1 MASEISSISPAKKH
15 RYIFIDVL
23 RGLAVLWMI
32 ETHVVDVV
40 LAKQFKVGWLYNTI
54 NISNG
59 FVAVTFL
66 FCAGAGFWIAATR
79 KAEDYRKFAPPL
91 WQYLRRLGL
100 ILLIAYWLHFPTMSF
115 QRLWYLKW
123 ENWVSFFSIDILQT
137 IVYSSLFALILLL
150 LIKNL
155 KVLKWIYGIVAFAI
169 MLTTSFVWQIDS
181 FSFLH
186 PFFATWIAPFPIS
199 KFPLFPWST
208 YFFAGA
214 FFTALFFQA
223 EDKKKL
229 SIYLFFAG
237 TFLMFLL
244 FYTREYTDFYPGYR
258 AWWLVSPFHILFRI
272 SGTVAVFALLY
283 LIEEWYKEKSI
294 GKILQLCGQE
304 SLYIYVAHLLLVYGS
319 ISNLGMRYYVGARLD
334 PFSTILIIL
343 GIWVLMYFTALAWH
357 QIKAYNIKTARWV
370 MASTFGLFFL
380 IFLLNPA

>member
-1 MASEISSISPAKKH
+1 MSSEVVVATSLKKH
-15 RYIFIDVL
+15 RYVFIDVL

-40 LAKQFKVGWLYNTI
+40 LSKSFKSGWLYNII

-115 QRLWYLKW
+115 QRMFYLRW
-123 ENWVSFFSIDILQT
+123 ESWLSFFQIDILQT
-137 IVYSSLFALILLL
+137 IVYSSLFALIFLL

-155 KVLKWIYGIVAFAI
+155 SILKWIYGSIAIVI
-169 MLTTSFVWQIDS
+169 MLTTSFVWQIDP
-181 FSFLH
+181 FIFLH
-186 PFFATWIAPFPIS
+186 PFFASWIAKFPIS
-199 KFPLFPWST
+199 KFPLFPWSA

-214 FFTALFFQA
+214 FFTALFFQTN
-223 EDKKKL
+223 DKRRL
-229 SIYLFFAG
+229 SLYLFIFS
-237 TFLMFLL
+237 TILMFVL
-244 FYTREYTDFYPGYR
+244 FYSRNYTDFYPGYKG
-258 AWWLVSPFHILFRI
+258 WWLVSPFLVLFRL
-272 SGTVAVFALLY
+272 SGAVSAFSFLY
-283 LIEEWYKEKSI
+283 LIEERYKERWI
-294 GKILQLCGQE
+294 GKALQLCGQE

-319 ISNLGMRYYVGARLD
+319 IANFGMRYYIGSRLE
-334 PFSTILIIL
+334 PLSTIALIF

-357 QIKAYNIKTARWV
+357 EIKASNIRTARWV

>member
-1 MASEISSISPAKKH
+1 MSSEVVGARALKKH
-15 RYIFIDVL
+15 RYVFIDAL

-40 LAKQFKVGWLYNTI
+40 LSKSFKSGWLYNII
-54 NISNG
+54 NVSNG

-115 QRLWYLKW
+115 QRMWYLRW
-123 ENWVSFFSIDILQT
+123 ESWLSFFQIDILQT

-155 KVLKWIYGIVAFAI
+155 SVLKWIYGLIAIIVI
-169 MLTTSFVWQIDS
+169 LTTPFVWDIDP

-186 PFFATWIAPFPIS
+186 PFFASWIAKYPIS
-199 KFPLFPWST
+199 KFPLLPWSA

-214 FFTALFFQA
+214 FFTALFFQTN
-223 EDKKKL
+223 DKRKL
-229 SIYLFFAG
+229 SLYLFIFS
-237 TFLMFLL
+237 TILMFVLY
-244 FYTREYTDFYPGYR
+244 YTREYTDIYPGYKS
-258 AWWLVSPFHILFRI
+258 WWLVSPFHVLFRL
-272 SGTVAVFALLY
+272 SAAVSAFSLLY
-283 LIEEWYKEKSI
+283 LVEEWYKDKRI
-294 GKILQLCGQE
+294 GRALQLCGQE

-319 ISNLGMRYYVGARLD
+319 IAKFGMQYYIGSRLD
-334 PFSTILIIL
+334 PLSTIILIL
-343 GIWVLMYFTALAWH
+343 GIWVLMYYTALAWH
-357 QIKAYNIKTARWV
+357 QIKATNIKTARWV